1 MGRTD
6 FLFVMPNLLN
16 GASRVL
22 DLAGLYDS
30 GSYNESR
37 TTAEADAWALSN
49 DWAVVGNDIEDAM
62 EDSNKEGKKDSK

>member
-6 FLFVMPNLLN
+6 FLFVMPGYVD
-16 GASRVL
+16 GAARTL

-37 TTAEADAWALSN
+37 TPAEADAWAIAN
-49 DWAVVGNDIEDAM
+49 DWAVVGNDLDRAIRKSRQED
-62 EDSNKEGKKDSK
+62 